1 MRQAVWCV
9 VLGCLVLSTGEAA
22 AFTGSDYQKLT
33 ATERALYVAGAVEG
47 WFAADRVLK
56 ARPSPLFNSIFG
68 KIVRCVSGRL
78 STVEVR
84 GIVDRYLTKNPNE
97 RKQPMGELVTLA
109 LEEGCR
115 S

>member
-9 VLGCLVLSTGEAA
+9 VLGCLVLSAGEAT
-22 AFTGSDYQKLT
+22 AFTGRDYQRLS

-47 WFAADRVLK
+47 WIAADKVLK

-78 STVEVR
+78 STAEVR
-84 GIVDRYLTKNPNE
+84 VIVDRYLAKNPKE
-97 RKQPMGELVTLA
+97 RNQPMGELVTLA

-115 S
+115 P

>member
-1 MRQAVWCV
+1 MRQALWCV
-9 VLGCLVLSTGEAA
+9 VFGCLVLSTGEAA
-22 AFTGSDYQKLT
+22 AFTGRDYQKLS

-47 WFAADRVLK
+47 WFAADKVLK

-84 GIVDRYLTKNPNE
+84 AIVDRYLTKNPSE
-97 RKQPMGELVTLA
+97 RNQPLGELITLA
-109 LEEGCR
+109 LEEVCR
-115 S
+115 P

>member
-9 VLGCLVLSTGEAA
+9 VFGCLALFAGEAA
-22 AFTGSDYQKLT
+22 AFTGSDYQKLS

-47 WFAADRVLK
+47 WFAADRVLR
-56 ARPSPLFNSIFG
+56 ASPSPLFNSIFG

-78 STVEVR
+78 STAEVR
-84 GIVDRYLTKNPNE
+84 VIVDRYLTKNPNE

-109 LEEGCR
+109 LEEVCR
-115 S
+115 R